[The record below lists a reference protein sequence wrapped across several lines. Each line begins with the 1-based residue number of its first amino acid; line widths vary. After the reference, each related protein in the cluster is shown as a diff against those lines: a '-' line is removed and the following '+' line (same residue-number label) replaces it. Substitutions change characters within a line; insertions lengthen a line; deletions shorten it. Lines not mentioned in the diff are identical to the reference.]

1 MNFFSTLRSI
11 LLHDLGWKILSVVL
25 AAAIWFTVHQNLA
38 QATAA
43 QNAAAHPEATATNSL
58 LHAK

>member
-25 AAAIWFTVHQNLA
+25 AAAIWFTVHQNLTE
-38 QATAA
+38 ATAT
-43 QNAAAHPEATATNSL
+43 QNAAAHPAAAATNSL